1 MDVRPSRLLRFPPFR
16 LDPDNATLWRGTT
29 AVRLTPKAFA
39 VLHCLAERHG
49 ELVTKDALLERV
61 WPGTVVGDAVLKVCV
76 REIRKALGDPAGAP
90 RFVATAHR
98 RGYRFVADVTD
109 VDPRP
114 GRGEAPG
121 RSAGASWFSGP
132 PGYRGPAHLVGREPV
147 LDRLQKGLE
156 AAWGGQRQVVFVTGE
171 PGIGKTGV
179 VEAFLERA
187 ASDPRVWIAQGQCV
201 ETYGTREPYLS
212 VLDVLGR
219 LCRETRSDWLVTLLR
234 RHAPTWLVQMPWLL
248 DSADRDALQ
257 RELLGATRE
266 RMLREMAEA
275 VEALTAD
282 APLVLVLEDLHW
294 SDAATVDLVSLLAR
308 RSRPARLLLIGTY
321 RPVDLI
327 VAQHPLKEVKLEL
340 QTAGRCQELSLELL
354 GEAAVAAYLG
364 ERFARHAFPPGLAQ
378 VINRRTEGHPLF
390 MVSVVDDLVGRGV
403 IATRDGQ
410 WELRARLEDVE
421 ISVPESLRQ
430 MIERRIEQLERE
442 ERRVLAAASVAGMEF
457 SAASVAAALQQA
469 PADVEERCE
478 SLARRQLFI
487 RSLGAREWPDRTV
500 SSSYGFMHAL
510 HQNALYQGITPA
522 RRRHLHQAIGEREET
537 GHGDRAGEIAAQLAV
552 HFEQA
557 GDDRR
562 AVRYLTEAAET
573 ASRRY
578 ANVEAVR
585 YVGHALD
592 VAERLPDGERVAA
605 RLGSLK
611 RLGLLRRS
619 MGDVRASIEDFAAR
633 ARYAREQGRDDEEVR
648 ALLELGTALAWVDRD
663 GSLAAVAQALALAP
677 RLQDEALQAHVR
689 GSHAFQRIL
698 LHGWRDEDAQT
709 CLASMEIV
717 RRAGDRRHL
726 SLHVGRYA
734 YLQSH
739 RSEYRAACRTA
750 EEGLQLAAEVSDA
763 YHYMTSQF
771 HRAWALLHLGEW
783 GELRRVLRDGLEMA
797 ERNGHTLWARA
808 FRFQTAWLHTHAG
821 DFAGARALCAEESLP
836 GGEVQL
842 GEYLGSIVR
851 GFAELGLKRH
861 AAALHAFEGVTRPSE
876 GRLVLMDWILNMPLR
891 LGLGEYWLACQNV
904 DRARAQFGE
913 LCRLAATS
921 GEHTYLALGHQGL
934 AEATLGEGDRVTAER
949 EVAEALG
956 ALDGFEAPVAEWRV
970 CATAA
975 RVEEARGGRS
985 SARVFWGRAA
995 AVLDR
1000 LAASLKDEGDLR
1012 QSFLAQPAVEA
1023 VLRHAKLTTRA
1034 APPADGVPGRA
1045 RARPRSPRRNQ
1056 HSS

>member
-1 MDVRPSRLLRFPPFR
+1 MGAKPSRPLHFPPFR
-16 LDPDNATLWRGTT
+16 LDPDNASLWRGTT
-29 AVRLTPKAFA
+29 VVRLTPKAFA

-49 ELVTKDALLERV
+49 ELVTKDVLLERV
-61 WPGTVVGDAVLKVCV
+61 WPATVVGDAVLKVCV
-76 REIRKALGDPAGAP
+76 RELRKALGDQVGAP
-90 RFVATAHR
+90 RFVATVHR
-98 RGYRFVADVTD
+98 RGYRFIADVTD

-114 GRGEAPG
+114 RRGEAPG
-121 RSAGASWFSGP
+121 RSAAEAAVGRRAS
-132 PGYRGPAHLVGREPV
+132 YRGPTHLVGREPV
-147 LDRLQKGLE
+147 LERLQKGLE
-156 AAWGGQRQVVFVTGE
+156 AAWGGHRQIVFVTGE

-179 VEAFLERA
+179 VEAFLERV

-201 ETYGTREPYLS
+201 EMYGTREPYLS

-219 LCRETRSDWLVTLLR
+219 LCRETAGDWLVTLLR

-308 RSRPARLLLIGTY
+308 RPQPARLFLIGTY

-327 VAQHPLKEVKLEL
+327 VGQHPLKEVKLEL
-340 QTAGRCQELSLELL
+340 QAAGRCQELSLELL
-354 GEAAVAAYLG
+354 GEAAVAAYLR
-364 ERFARHAFPPGLAQ
+364 ERFAHNAFPSGLAQ
-378 VINRRTEGHPLF
+378 VINRRTEGNPLF
-390 MVSVVDDLVGRGV
+390 MVSVVDDFVGRGL
-403 IATRDGQ
+403 IARSDDR
-410 WELRARLEDVE
+410 WELRARLEEVE
-421 ISVPESLRQ
+421 VSVPESLRQ
-430 MIERRIEQLERE
+430 MIERRIEQLGGE

-469 PADVEERCE
+469 PGEVEERCE
-478 SLARRQLFI
+478 ALARRHLFI

-500 SSSYGFMHAL
+500 ASSYGFMHAL

-522 RRRHLHQAIGEREET
+522 RRRHFHQAIGEREET
-537 GHGDRAGEIAAQLAV
+537 GHGDRAAEIAGQLAA
-552 HFEQA
+552 HFERA

-562 AVRYLTEAAET
+562 AARYLVEAAET

-585 YVGHALD
+585 YVGRALD
-592 VAERLPDGERVAA
+592 VAERLADGERVAA
-605 RLGSLK
+605 RLGLLK

-648 ALLELGTALAWVDRD
+648 ALLELGGALSWVDRD
-663 GSLAAVAQALALAP
+663 RSLAAVEQALALAP

-698 LHGWRDEDAQT
+698 LYGWRDEDAET

-734 YLQSH
+734 HLQNH

-750 EEGLQLAAEVSDA
+750 EEGLRLAVEVSDA

-783 GELRRVLRDGLEMA
+783 GDLRRVLRDGLEMA
-797 ERNGHTLWARA
+797 ERNGHNLWARA
-808 FRFQTAWLHTHAG
+808 FRFQTAWLLTHTG
-821 DFAGARALCAEESLP
+821 DFAGARALCEHELHP
-836 GGEVQL
+836 GEEVQL
-842 GEYLGSIVR
+842 GEFLGSIVR
-851 GFAELGLKRH
+851 GFAELGLKRY
-861 AAALHAFEGVTRPSE
+861 AAALRAFEGVTGQSD

-891 LGLGEYWLACQNV
+891 LGLGEYWLARQNIG
-904 DRARAQFGE
+904 RARAQLKE
-913 LCRLAATS
+913 LCRLAAMS
-921 GEHTYLALGHQGL
+921 GERTYLALGHQGL
-934 AEATLGEGDRVTAER
+934 AEATLGEGDRVKAER
-949 EVAEALG
+949 DVAEALG
-956 ALDGFEAPVAEWRV
+956 VLDGFEAPTAEWRV

-975 RVEEARGGRS
+975 RVEEARGRRS
-985 SARVFWGRAA
+985 RAQVFWGRAA

-1000 LAASLKDEGDLR
+1000 LAASLKDDGDLR
-1012 QSFLAQPAVEA
+1012 RSFLAQPAVEA
-1023 VLRHAKLTTRA
+1023 VRRSAKLTTRA
-1034 APPADGVPGRA
+1034 APPGGAVPGRVG
-1045 RARPRSPRRNQ
+1045 RRPGSPRRDQ
-1056 HSS
+1056 RPS